1 MCNIETLSPLRFGLV
16 AKEARGRKWVACSGV
31 LTCAL
36 SLASLWKAVMGPSG
50 SLASSC
56 STLDTWPLA
65 AGACGPAPPPPYLPS
80 APAITL
86 LSVVRASAAN
96 FGTCAQCPHSRRS
109 RLQAFRSLSQREDTA
124 GCPMPSLEAHSA
136 NFLEI
141 TLLTLTGNP
150 NLRLGTVVPRHFGH
164 RRRKEEE
171 EEKKKN
177 ASRMRTEA

>member
-1 MCNIETLSPLRFGLV
+1 MCNIETLSPLGFGLV
-16 AKEARGRKWVACSGV
+16 AKEARGRKWVACTGV

-56 STLDTWPLA
+56 SALDTWPLA
-65 AGACGPAPPPPYLPS
+65 AGACGPASPPTFRARQRSP
-80 APAITL
+80 L

-96 FGTCAQCPHSRRS
+96 FGTCAHSRRS
-109 RLQAFRSLSQREDTA
+109 RLQALRSLSQREDTA
-124 GCPMPSLEAHSA
+124 GCPVPSLEAHSA

-141 TLLTLTGNP
+141 TLLALTGNP

-164 RRRKEEE
+164 RRRKEEK
-171 EEKKKN
+171 EEKKKK
-177 ASRMRTEA
+177 TLPE